1 MKKIKNQKEEIY
13 YEYAKNFSAFL
24 AKNLPFLKF
33 INTAFDL
40 FDHYSARV
48 LFAKK
53 RDFEFVLCD
62 QSTDLVLKN
71 FAHPALKN
79 P

>member
-1 MKKIKNQKEEIY
+1 MNTLKISQLFSKKPTFFRI
-13 YEYAKNFSAFL
+13 
-24 AKNLPFLKF
+24 

-48 LFAKK
+48 LLAKK

-62 QSTDLVLKN
+62 QSTDLVLKIS
-71 FAHPALKN
+71 LILL
-79 P
+79 